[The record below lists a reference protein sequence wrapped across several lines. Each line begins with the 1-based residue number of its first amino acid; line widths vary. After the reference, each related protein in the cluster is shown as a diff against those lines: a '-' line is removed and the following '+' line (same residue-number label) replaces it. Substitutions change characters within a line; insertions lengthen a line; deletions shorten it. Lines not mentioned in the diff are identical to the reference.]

1 MQEFDVV
8 ISKDFPEVNKRISN
22 DIADAGIQKL
32 VGKPLLT
39 VLGKV
44 TVAPIKAV
52 KDLSNSKS

>member
-1 MQEFDVV
+1 M